1 MPHRVF
7 AALMLAL
14 ALASGGR
21 SFAQGGKFDLLI
33 RNAHGLDGNGNP
45 WIRADV
51 GITGD
56 RIQAVGNL
64 AAATAAKII
73 DANGLVLTPGF
84 IDVHSHAGP
93 GLATEGLKHGQP
105 VLAQG
110 ITTVL
115 INPDGGGPTDLP

>member
-1 MPHRVF
+1 MTRRILIAVLLTV
-7 AALMLAL
+7 AVG
-14 ALASGGR
+14 SGGL
-21 SFAQGGKFDLLI
+21 AQGSRFDLLI
-33 RNAHGLDGNGNP
+33 RNGHVIDGNGNP

-64 AAATAAKII
+64 TTATAAKTI
-73 DANGLVLTPGF
+73 DAAGLVVTPGF

-93 GLATEGLKHGQP
+93 GLATDALKHGQP

-115 INPDGGGPTDLP
+115 VNPDGGGPTDLN